1 MLPWPEPKQ
10 IDWAPQIH
18 NFYNF
23 FYQLQLFGKGKWV
36 MVANKKKN
44 RVIFK
49 NILVCF
55 WAEESTFSINRK
67 TADRQQR
74 DRWIEYS
81 VTISCMN
88 AY

>member
-1 MLPWPEPKQ
+1 
-10 IDWAPQIH
+10 
-18 NFYNF
+18 
-23 FYQLQLFGKGKWV
+23 